1 MRITNV
7 ASDLTAVG
15 KIKMPDACIKIILE
29 LNFDTS
35 VLFGQFNR
43 SLLPHLKAH
52 LMLHYVCTWQAQ
64 ACIKKLDKSICKD
77 VQNMDKCSRAN

>member
-1 MRITNV
+1 MRINIKTCLGFVKIMGLSSSFMIIWRSNMRITNV

-35 VLFGQFNR
+35 VLFG
-43 SLLPHLKAH
+43 
-52 LMLHYVCTWQAQ
+52 
-64 ACIKKLDKSICKD
+64 
-77 VQNMDKCSRAN
+77 